1 MPNPCSR
8 LRDICPHLLWFLRLN
23 KLDGWMNVNKESGH
37 VENKDEVELK
47 SSCEL
52 FVPSPRILL
61 SEFKP
66 YRSACLTFFPL
77 DLHRLCLC
85 VECEGLK
92 DNFVNISVPI
102 AHTALWEEHI
112 LWYFL
117 MALLYQRFS
126 SNISSAGQRESGKTP
141 HQSDS
146 HRVLPESHI
155 SKVALIVQL
164 LPNGNFI
171 SNCIVI

>member
-1 MPNPCSR
+1 MYHCRKSLFSSMTSLFFCFFILSELLLISDQFGHYSHMGNHHESGHWLFMPNPCSR
-8 LRDICPHLLWFLRLN
+8 LRDICPHLLWILRLN
-23 KLDGWMNVNKESGH
+23 KLDGWMNVNKESEH
-37 VENKDEVELK
+37 VENKDEAEHK

-102 AHTALWEEHI
+102 AHTAL
-112 LWYFL
+112 
-117 MALLYQRFS
+117 
-126 SNISSAGQRESGKTP
+126 
-141 HQSDS
+141 
-146 HRVLPESHI
+146 
-155 SKVALIVQL
+155 
-164 LPNGNFI
+164 
-171 SNCIVI
+171 

>member
-1 MPNPCSR
+1 MGNHLESGHWLFMLSPCSQ
-8 LRDICPHLLWFLRLN
+8 LKDICPHLLWFLRLN
-23 KLDGWMNVNKESGH
+23 KLDGWMSMSKVKNGH

-85 VECEGLK
+85 VECEGFK
-92 DNFVNISVPI
+92 RSFCQ
-102 AHTALWEEHI
+102 H
-112 LWYFL
+112 
-117 MALLYQRFS
+117 QRS
-126 SNISSAGQRESGKTP
+126 YST
-141 HQSDS
+141 HCT
-146 HRVLPESHI
+146 
-155 SKVALIVQL
+155 LIRAYLVIF
-164 LPNGNFI
+164 PNGFAVPTI
-171 SNCIVI
+171 FQEDKCRWADRRWEDPTPVRFTQGLAREPYE